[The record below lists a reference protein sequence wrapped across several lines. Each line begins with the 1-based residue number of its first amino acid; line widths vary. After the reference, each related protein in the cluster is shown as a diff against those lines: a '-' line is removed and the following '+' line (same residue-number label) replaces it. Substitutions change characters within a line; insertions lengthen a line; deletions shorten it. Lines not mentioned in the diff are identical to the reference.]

1 MKVKKVI
8 IFIRKK
14 KTFATTSCTIKAIF
28 SAMELFQLLK
38 HNAGSKKGKREEPEA
53 VCACPW
59 ALPRHVDLLQGKS
72 AAGGSLQEAAGHNV
86 SVSAV
91 DLAASDKV
99 ILVAHSMGGISAA
112 FAGDI
117 FPHTIAAFVY
127 LTAFMPD
134 KETHLLI
141 MFYNRVFSF
150 GNKVHGHV
158 FPSALSPR
166 GMTPSLL

>member
-1 MKVKKVI
+1 MLEVKKG
-8 IFIRKK
+8 
-14 KTFATTSCTIKAIF
+14 
-28 SAMELFQLLK
+28 
-38 HNAGSKKGKREEPEA
+38 NGEEPEA

-141 MFYNRVFSF
+141 MFYKRVFSF

-166 GMTPSLL
+166 GSCVEDL